1 MFERLFAKRGLSLDR
16 LRVLIEVREA
26 GSIVKAAGNDPVR
39 QSQYSRQ
46 LKELEEYFGVELTSR
61 KGRTISLTA
70 AGEELATLI
79 KEHFIALGNFS
90 RRLDGEQVPVFIGAG
105 ESLIHWVL
113 IPLASK
119 LQGDI
124 PNVAVRLLNCTSTEI
139 GTRLANR
146 DLDMGLLRAD
156 ATTPAM
162 SRNSLGKICYSLY
175 VPKPLYSLR
184 CGSKNADLFSRLPI
198 ATMPGDSSI
207 GRTLHNL
214 VEQTGKTMNVRL
226 ECNSFTGLARAVETG
241 AYAAVLPSYAAPHI
255 GIEHERIDL
264 PLLKPMTREIM
275 LAGQKR
281 KAGLRP
287 EIEKVQAWLSGHV
300 NLGKNK

>member
-46 LKELEEYFGVELTSR
+46 LKELEEYFGVELTAR
-61 KGRTISLTA
+61 KGRTISLTP
-70 AGEELATLI
+70 AGEELAALI

-90 RRLDGEQVPVFIGAG
+90 RRLDGEPVPVFIGAG

-119 LQGDI
+119 LQDNITG
-124 PNVAVRLLNCTSTEI
+124 VALRLLNCTSSEI
-139 GTRLANR
+139 GTRLTNR
-146 DLDMGLLRAD
+146 DIDIGLLRAD
-156 ATTPAM
+156 ATTPTM
-162 SRNSLGKICYSLY
+162 TRKSIGKVSYSLY
-175 VPKPLYSLR
+175 VPKPLYALR
-184 CGSKNADLFSRLPI
+184 HGSRNADLFSQLPM
-198 ATMPGDSSI
+198 AMMPGDSSI
-207 GRTLHNL
+207 GRTLHSL
-214 VEQTGKTMNVRL
+214 VEQTGKTINVCL
-226 ECNSFTGLARAVETG
+226 ECNSFTGLAQAIETG
-241 AYAAVLPSYAAPHI
+241 AYAAVLPSYAAPHV
-255 GIEHERIDL
+255 GIEHEQIDL
-264 PLLKPMTREIM
+264 AMLKPMTREIM

-287 EIEKVQAWLSGHV
+287 EIEKVQAWLSRNV
-300 NLGKNK
+300 TLGKDK